1 MIEVLGGL
9 GPYAHRDRRTY
20 KDRFSVEDAV
30 GNTPLGLFVEGLGQ
44 HFRKSKEGF
53 AKHFARKYF
62 GPPPIWIEAAAW
74 GWGNLTHIVANAA
87 DRRFN
92 AGFA

>member
-20 KDRFSVEDAV
+20 EDRFSVEDAV

-44 HFRKSKEGF
+44 HFRKSGMVKTGLPHGERGRL
-53 AKHFARKYF
+53 AS
-62 GPPPIWIEAAAW
+62 
-74 GWGNLTHIVANAA
+74 
-87 DRRFN
+87 
-92 AGFA
+92 